1 MKVEIE
7 ISGRHCHISRKDLD
21 LLYGQGYKLTPI
33 KPLSQTGQFAAKETI
48 TLKVGDNELTG
59 IRILGPERK
68 NTQVEITLTEAYKL
82 KIDPPVAECSCPDK
96 PKGCAIAEIIGPKGT
111 VKRCA
116 VIVARR
122 HFHTDPKTAKLFKV
136 KEGQIVSLKTSG
148 FRSVIFNSVLVRIDK
163 SFKPRIHLDT
173 DEGNAAGLKNGDKGE
188 IIL

>member
-7 ISGRHCHISRKDLD
+7 ISGHHCHISRKDLD
-21 LLYGQGYKLTPI
+21 LIYGPGYKLTPI

-48 TLKVGDNELTG
+48 TLKAGDNKITE

-82 KIDPPVAECSCPDK
+82 KIEPPVTECTCPDK

-111 VKRCA
+111 IRCCA

-122 HFHTDPKTAKLFKV
+122 HFHTDPKTAKKFKV
-136 KEGQIVSLKTSG
+136 KENQLVSLKTLG
-148 FRSVIFNSVLVRIDK
+148 FRSVTFNNVLVRIDP
-163 SFKPRIHLDT
+163 SFKPKVHLDT
-173 DEGNAAGLKNGDKGE
+173 DEGNAALLKTGDRGE